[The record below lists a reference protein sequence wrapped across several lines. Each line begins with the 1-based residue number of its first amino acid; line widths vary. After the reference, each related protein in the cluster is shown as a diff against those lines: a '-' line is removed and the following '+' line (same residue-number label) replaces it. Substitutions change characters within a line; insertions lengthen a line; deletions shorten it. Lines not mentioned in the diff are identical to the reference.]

1 MILMTDLILVLLALP
16 ATAISL
22 YLFILTLLS
31 RAERAGPPQA
41 SRQVRFDIIVPAH
54 NEALLIQATVKN
66 LLGLDWP
73 EDRYRIIVV
82 ADNCSDATATLARE
96 AGAQV
101 LERRDENK
109 RGKGYALDYA
119 FQKSLTDQWADAVV
133 VVDADTEVSS
143 NMLEAFA
150 SRIENGAHALQGLYG
165 VLNPNDSWRTR
176 LMTIAYAAL
185 HQLRWRAREHM
196 KLSCGIRGN
205 GWCVTHSLLNQVPY
219 KAFSLTEDLEYS
231 IDLALANYRVVY
243 ADEVQIRGVL
253 VSSETAA
260 TSQRQRWEGGRW
272 SLIRSRLLP
281 LLRASVRPKGRVCLD
296 LALEI
301 LVPPLSYV
309 FINIIFFMVVAGI
322 ATVVVQSMWPWLLI
336 SALCAMSLIMYVM
349 RGWQLSGVGMRGLL
363 DLARVPSFVLWKL
376 LVMLR
381 KRGPEWIRTERE
393 QS

>member
-1 MILMTDLILVLLALP
+1 
-16 ATAISL
+16 
-22 YLFILTLLS
+22 
-31 RAERAGPPQA
+31 
-41 SRQVRFDIIVPAH
+41 
-54 NEALLIQATVKN
+54 
-66 LLGLDWP
+66 
-73 EDRYRIIVV
+73 
-82 ADNCSDATATLARE
+82 
-96 AGAQV
+96 
-101 LERRDENK
+101 
-109 RGKGYALDYA
+109 
-119 FQKSLTDQWADAVV
+119 
-133 VVDADTEVSS
+133 
-143 NMLEAFA
+143 
-150 SRIENGAHALQGLYG
+150 
-165 VLNPNDSWRTR
+165 
-176 LMTIAYAAL
+176 MTIAYAAL

-205 GWCVTHSLLNQVPY
+205 GWCVTHSLLNEVPY

-243 ADEVQIRGVL
+243 ADEVQILGLL

-281 LLRASVRPKGRVCLD
+281 LLRASLRPNGKVCLD

-309 FINIIFFMVVAGI
+309 FINIVLFMVAAGI
-322 ATVVVQSMWPWLLI
+322 ATIVVPSMWPWLLI
-336 SALCAMSLIMYVM
+336 SALCALSLIMYVM

-381 KRGPEWIRTERE
+381 KRGPEWVRTTRE
-393 QS
+393 NS

>member
-1 MILMTDLILVLLALP
+1 MLLAEIFLIILALP
-16 ATAISL
+16 ATAVSL
-22 YLFILTLLS
+22 YLLLLTLLS
-31 RAERAGPPQA
+31 QAERAVPPKSSQ
-41 SRQVRFDIIVPAH
+41 QVRFDVIVPAH
-54 NEALLIQATVKN
+54 NEAQLIQATVKN
-66 LLGLDWP
+66 LLKLDWP
-73 EDRYRIIVV
+73 EDRYRVMVV
-82 ADNCSDATATLARE
+82 ADNCTDDTANLARE

-101 LERRDENK
+101 LERHDENK

-119 FQKSLTDQWADAVV
+119 FEYSLTDQQADAVV

-150 SRIENGAHALQGLYG
+150 SRIENGAHALQGVYG

-185 HQLRWRAREHM
+185 HQLRWRARERM

-243 ADEVQIRGVL
+243 CDEVEILGLL

-281 LLRASVRPKGRVCLD
+281 LLRASMRPNGKICLD

-309 FINIIFFMVVAGI
+309 FINIVLLMVAAGI
-322 ATVVVQSMWPWLLI
+322 ATIVVPSMSPWLLL
-336 SALCAMSLIMYVM
+336 SALCTLCLILYVM

-376 LVMLR
+376 IVMLR
-381 KRGPEWIRTERE
+381 KRGSGWIRTERE
-393 QS
+393 K

>member
-1 MILMTDLILVLLALP
+1 MLLAELFMVILALP
-16 ATAISL
+16 ATAVSL
-22 YLFILTLLS
+22 YLLILTLLS
-31 RAERAGPPQA
+31 RAERADPPES

-66 LLGLDWP
+66 LLALDWP
-73 EDRYRIIVV
+73 KDHYRIIVV
-82 ADNCSDATATLARE
+82 ADNCDDATATLARE

-101 LERRDENK
+101 LERYDENK

-119 FQKSLTDQWADAVV
+119 FQYSLTEQWADAVV
-133 VVDADTEVSS
+133 VVDADTEVSP
-143 NMLEAFA
+143 NMLEAYA

-185 HQLRWRAREHM
+185 HQLRWRAREHL

-243 ADEVQIRGVL
+243 ADEVQIRGLL

-281 LLRASVRPKGRVCLD
+281 LLRASMRPNGKVCLD

-309 FINIIFFMVVAGI
+309 FINIVFFMITAGI
-322 ATVVVQSMWPWLLI
+322 AKIIAPSMWPWLLL
-336 SALCAMSLIMYVM
+336 SALCALSLILYVM

-381 KRGPEWIRTERE
+381 KRGPEWVRTDRE
-393 QS
+393 MS

>member
-1 MILMTDLILVLLALP
+1 MLFAELILIILSLP
-16 ATAISL
+16 ATAVSL
-22 YLFILTLLS
+22 YLLVLTLLS
-31 RAERAGPPQA
+31 RAERTGPPES
-41 SRQVRFDIIVPAH
+41 SRQVRFDVIVPAH

-66 LLGLDWP
+66 LLKLDWP

-82 ADNCSDATATLARE
+82 ADNCTDATAKLAHE

-101 LERRDENK
+101 LERHNEKK

-119 FQKSLTDQWADAVV
+119 FQYSLTNQWADAVV

-176 LMTIAYAAL
+176 LLTIAYGAL
-185 HQLRWRAREHM
+185 HQLRWRARERM

-205 GWCVTHSLLNQVPY
+205 GWCVTHALLKQVPY

-231 IDLALANYRVVY
+231 IDLGLANYRVYY
-243 ADEVQIRGVL
+243 ADEVKILGLL
-253 VSSETAA
+253 VSSEAAA
-260 TSQRQRWEGGRW
+260 TSQRQRWESGRW

-281 LLRASVRPKGRVCLD
+281 LLRASIRPNGKVCLD
-296 LALEI
+296 LALDL

-309 FINIIFFMVVAGI
+309 LINIVFFMVAAGSF
-322 ATVVVQSMWPWLLI
+322 TVSVPSMWPWLLL
-336 SALCAMSLIMYVM
+336 SALCAISLVMYVL

-363 DLARVPSFVLWKL
+363 DLSRVPSFIMWKL

-381 KRGPEWIRTERE
+381 KRGTGWVRTDRE
-393 QS
+393 N

>member
-1 MILMTDLILVLLALP
+1 MLLAELILIVLALP
-16 ATAISL
+16 ATAVSF
-22 YLFILTLLS
+22 YLLLLSLLS
-31 RAERAGPPQA
+31 RAERDGPPKS
-41 SRQVRFDIIVPAH
+41 SRQLRFDVIVPAH

-66 LLGLDWP
+66 LMELDWP
-73 EDRYRIIVV
+73 KDRYRVIVV
-82 ADNCSDATATLARE
+82 ADNCNDDTATLARE
-96 AGAQV
+96 VGAHV
-101 LERRDENK
+101 LERYDDNK

-119 FQKSLTDQWADAVV
+119 FQYSLTDQQADAVV
-133 VVDADTEVSS
+133 VVDADTEVST
-143 NMLEAFA
+143 NMLESFA
-150 SRIENGAHALQGLYG
+150 ARIENGAHAVQGLYG

-243 ADEVQIRGVL
+243 ADEVHILGVL
-253 VSSETAA
+253 VSSESAA

-272 SLIRSRLLP
+272 SLIRSRLFP
-281 LLRASVRPKGRVCLD
+281 LLRASLRPNGKICLD
-296 LALEI
+296 LAFEI

-309 FINIIFFMVVAGI
+309 FINIVFLMLAAGI
-322 ATVVVQSMWPWLLI
+322 ATVVVSSMWPWLLL
-336 SALCAMSLIMYVM
+336 SVLCALCLIIYVM

-376 LVMLR
+376 IVMLR
-381 KRGPEWIRTERE
+381 KRGSGWIRTERE
-393 QS
+393 KS

>member
-1 MILMTDLILVLLALP
+1 MLLTQLVLIVLALP
-16 ATAISL
+16 ATTVSL
-22 YLFILTLLS
+22 YLLILTLLS
-31 RAERAGPPQA
+31 RAQRTSPPES
-41 SRQVRFDIIVPAH
+41 SRKVRFDVIVPAH

-66 LLGLDWP
+66 LQALDWP
-73 EDRYRIIVV
+73 ENHYRIIVV
-82 ADNCSDATATLARE
+82 ADNCTDATATLARE

-101 LERRDENK
+101 LERHDESK

-119 FQKSLTDQWADAVV
+119 FQYSLNDQRADAVV
-133 VVDADTEVSS
+133 VVDADTEVSP

-150 SRIENGAHALQGLYG
+150 SRIERGAHALQGLYG

-205 GWCVTHSLLNQVPY
+205 GWCVTHSLLEQVPY

-243 ADEVQIRGVL
+243 ADEVHILGLL

-281 LLRASVRPKGRVCLD
+281 LLRASIRPNGKMCLD

-309 FINIIFFMVVAGI
+309 FINIALLTV
-322 ATVVVQSMWPWLLI
+322 ATVITTVISPSMWPWILL
-336 SALCAMSLIMYVM
+336 STLCALSLVMYVM
-349 RGWQLSGVGMRGLL
+349 RGWQLSGVGIRGLL
-363 DLARVPSFVLWKL
+363 DLARVPSFIIWKL
-376 LVMLR
+376 IIMLR
-381 KRGPEWIRTERE
+381 KRGPEWVRTQRE
-393 QS
+393 N

>member
-1 MILMTDLILVLLALP
+1 MLLAEIFLTILALP
-16 ATAISL
+16 ATAVSL
-22 YLFILTLLS
+22 YLLLLTLLS
-31 RAERAGPPQA
+31 RAERAVPPES
-41 SRQVRFDIIVPAH
+41 SRQVRFDVIVPAH
-54 NEALLIQATVKN
+54 NEAQLIQATVKN
-66 LLGLDWP
+66 LLKLDWP
-73 EDRYRIIVV
+73 EDRYRVIVV
-82 ADNCSDATATLARE
+82 ADNCTDDTAKLARE

-101 LERRDENK
+101 LERHDENK

-119 FQKSLTDQWADAVV
+119 FEYSLTDQQADAVV
-133 VVDADTEVSS
+133 VVDADTEVSP

-150 SRIENGAHALQGLYG
+150 SRIENGAHALQGVYG

-185 HQLRWRAREHM
+185 HQLRWRARERM

-205 GWCVTHSLLNQVPY
+205 GWCVTHTLLNNVPY

-243 ADEVQIRGVL
+243 CDEVQILGLL

-281 LLRASVRPKGRVCLD
+281 LLRASMRPNGKICLD

-309 FINIIFFMVVAGI
+309 FINIVLLMIAAGI
-322 ATVVVQSMWPWLLI
+322 ATVVVPSMSPWLLI
-336 SALCAMSLIMYVM
+336 SALCALSLILYVM

-376 LVMLR
+376 IVMLR
-381 KRGPEWIRTERE
+381 KRGSGWIRTERE
-393 QS
+393 K